1 MNDVI
6 AARAIHV
13 LSIVVWIGGV
23 AMITLSVLPAIR
35 RGDLGPNRIAA
46 FEAIERRFA
55 GHARIAVILAG
66 LSGLY
71 MLYRLDAWARL
82 RLAEFWWMHAMIFV
96 WLIFAALLFVLEP
109 LLLHKRIHQ
118 WGMRDPDGALAALQ
132 RGHWILLTLSLI
144 TIFGAVAGGQGWS
157 LF

>member
-35 RGDLGPNRIAA
+35 RGDLGPDRIAA

-55 GHARIAVILAG
+55 GHARTAVILAG

-71 MLYRLDAWARL
+71 MLHRLDAWGRFS
-82 RLAEFWWMHAMIFV
+82 LAEFWWMHAMVCV

-109 LLLHKRIHQ
+109 LVLHKRIHQ
-118 WGMRDPDGALAALQ
+118 WGMRDPGAALAALQ
-132 RGHWILLTLSLI
+132 RGHWILLALSLVA
-144 TIFGAVAGGQGWS
+144 IFGAVAGSQGWS
-157 LF
+157 VF

>member
-13 LSIVVWIGGV
+13 LSIVIWIGGV

-35 RGDLGPNRIAA
+35 RGDLGPNGIAA

-55 GHARIAVILAG
+55 GHARIAIILAG

-71 MLYRLDAWARL
+71 MIHRLDAWARF
-82 RLAEFWWMHAMIFV
+82 RLSEFWWMHAMIFV

-109 LLLHKRIHQ
+109 LVLHKRIHK
-118 WGMRDPDGALAALQ
+118 WGMRDPNAALSALQ
-132 RGHWILLTLSLI
+132 RGHWVLLALSLI
-144 TIFGAVAGGQGWS
+144 TIFGAVAGSQGWS
-157 LF
+157 VF